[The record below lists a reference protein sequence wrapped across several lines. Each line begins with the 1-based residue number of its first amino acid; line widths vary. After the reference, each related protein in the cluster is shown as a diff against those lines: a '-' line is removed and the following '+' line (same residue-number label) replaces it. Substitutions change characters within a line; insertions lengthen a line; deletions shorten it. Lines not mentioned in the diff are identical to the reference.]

1 MKLWLSLLFV
11 FLLFGCASMKPKEY
25 VWEKPGAN
33 NQDFY
38 MDSGQCKAQGASVPG
53 MALMQVVI
61 VYSNCMAGKGWY
73 QVEVAR

>member
-1 MKLWLSLLFV
+1 MLAVSILL
-11 FLLFGCASMKPKEY
+11 LGCESMKQKEY
-25 VWEKPGAN
+25 AWQKPGST

-73 QVEVAR
+73 QVEVVR